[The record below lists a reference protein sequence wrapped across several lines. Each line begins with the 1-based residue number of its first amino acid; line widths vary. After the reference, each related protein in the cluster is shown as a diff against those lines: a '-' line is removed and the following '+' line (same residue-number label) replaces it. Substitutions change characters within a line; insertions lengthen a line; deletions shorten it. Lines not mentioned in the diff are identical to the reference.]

1 MGALE
6 KSGAP
11 TSLKGATLAN
21 APIRPNLPSNSK
33 LPERKKVEQVT
44 TATVT
49 KKKSS
54 FGTKAISA
62 FVGEDIHNVGEYLLY
77 DVTIPAIKNTL
88 SDLVSQGIERL
99 LFGES
104 SPRARSSSGGSR
116 VSYGSYSR
124 PGSAPGNKRDAS
136 PRSRRYHDFSEIEL
150 ESRDE
155 AYLVIDRLGDIIE
168 EYGLATVADLY
179 DLCGISTEYTDE
191 NWGWTSARYMSVI
204 RSRRGYMLQLPK
216 PDHINAR

>member
-1 MGALE
+1 M
-6 KSGAP
+6 
-11 TSLKGATLAN
+11 AN

-33 LPERKKVEQVT
+33 TTERKKIEQVT
-44 TATVT
+44 STPAT
-49 KKKSS
+49 KKKQS
-54 FGTKAISA
+54 FGTKAVAA
-62 FVGEDIHNVGEYLLY
+62 FVGEDIENVGQYLLY
-77 DVTIPAIKNTL
+77 DVAIPAIKNTL
-88 SDLVSQGIERL
+88 SDLVSQGVERL

-104 SPRARSSSGGSR
+104 SPRARSGSSGPR

-124 PGSAPGNKRDAS
+124 PGMAPGNRRDAS
-136 PRSRRYHDFSEIEL
+136 PRTRRYHDFSEIEL

-155 AYLVIDRLGDIIE
+155 AYLVIDRLGDLIE

-179 DLCGISTEYTDE
+179 DLCGITTEYTDE

-216 PDHINAR
+216 PDHINSR

>member
-1 MGALE
+1 M
-6 KSGAP
+6 
-11 TSLKGATLAN
+11 AN

-33 LPERKKVEQVT
+33 TTERKKIEQVT
-44 TATVT
+44 SAPAM
-49 KKKSS
+49 KKKQS
-54 FGTKAISA
+54 FGTKAVAA
-62 FVGEDIHNVGEYLLY
+62 FVGEDIENVGQYLLY
-77 DVTIPAIKNTL
+77 DVAIPAIKNTL
-88 SDLVSQGIERL
+88 SDLVSQGVERL

-104 SPRARSSSGGSR
+104 SPRPRGGSSTSR

-124 PGSAPGNKRDAS
+124 PGMAPGNRRDAS
-136 PRSRRYHDFSEIEL
+136 PRTRRYHDFSEIEL

-155 AYLVIDRLGDIIE
+155 AYLVIDRLGDLIE

-179 DLCGISTEYTDE
+179 DLCGITTEYTDE

-216 PDHINAR
+216 PDHINSR

>member
-1 MGALE
+1 M
-6 KSGAP
+6 
-11 TSLKGATLAN
+11 AN

-33 LPERKKVEQVT
+33 TTERKKIEQVT
-44 TATVT
+44 STPAT
-49 KKKSS
+49 KKKQS
-54 FGTKAISA
+54 FGTKAVAA
-62 FVGEDIHNVGEYLLY
+62 FVGEDIENVGQYLLY
-77 DVTIPAIKNTL
+77 DVAIPAIKNTL
-88 SDLVSQGIERL
+88 SDLVSQGVERL

-104 SPRARSSSGGSR
+104 SPRSRSRFSGSR

-124 PGSAPGNKRDAS
+124 PGMAPGNRRDAS
-136 PRSRRYHDFSEIEL
+136 PRTRRYHDFSEIEL

-155 AYLVIDRLGDIIE
+155 AYLVIDRLGDLIE

-179 DLCGISTEYTDE
+179 DLCGITTEYTDE
-191 NWGWTSARYMSVI
+191 NWGWTSARYMSVV

>member
-1 MGALE
+1 M
-6 KSGAP
+6 
-11 TSLKGATLAN
+11 AN

-33 LPERKKVEQVT
+33 HTERKKLEQVT
-44 TATVT
+44 TTTVT
-49 KKKSS
+49 KKKSN

-104 SPRARSSSGGSR
+104 SPRSCNTSGGSR

-124 PGSAPGNKRDAS
+124 PGLAPGNRRDAS
-136 PRSRRYHDFSEIEL
+136 PRTRRYHDFSEIEL

-155 AYLVIDRLGDIIE
+155 AYLVIDRLGDLIE

-179 DLCGISTEYTDE
+179 DLCGITTEYTDE
-191 NWGWTSARYMSVI
+191 NWGWTSSRNMSVI
-204 RSRRGYMLQLPK
+204 RSRHGYMLQLPK
-216 PDHINAR
+216 PDHVNTR

>member
-1 MGALE
+1 M
-6 KSGAP
+6 
-11 TSLKGATLAN
+11 AN

-33 LPERKKVEQVT
+33 TTERKKIEQVT
-44 TATVT
+44 SAPAT
-49 KKKSS
+49 KKKQS
-54 FGTKAISA
+54 FGTKAVAA
-62 FVGEDIHNVGEYLLY
+62 FVGEDIENVGQYLLY
-77 DVTIPAIKNTL
+77 DVAIPAIKNTL
-88 SDLVSQGIERL
+88 SDLVSQGVERL

-104 SPRARSSSGGSR
+104 SPRSRSGSSTSR

-124 PGSAPGNKRDAS
+124 PGMAPGNRRDAS
-136 PRSRRYHDFSEIEL
+136 HRTRRYHDFSEIEL

-155 AYLVIDRLGDIIE
+155 AYLVIDRLGDLIE

-179 DLCGISTEYTDE
+179 DLCGITTEYTDE

>member
-1 MGALE
+1 M
-6 KSGAP
+6 
-11 TSLKGATLAN
+11 AN

-33 LPERKKVEQVT
+33 TTERKKIEQVT
-44 TATVT
+44 SAPAT
-49 KKKSS
+49 KKKQS
-54 FGTKAISA
+54 FGTKAVAA
-62 FVGEDIHNVGEYLLY
+62 FVGEDIENVGQYLLY
-77 DVTIPAIKNTL
+77 DVAIPAIKNTL

-104 SPRARSSSGGSR
+104 SPRGRGSSGSSR

-124 PGSAPGNKRDAS
+124 PGMSPGNRRDAS
-136 PRSRRYHDFSEIEL
+136 PRTRRYHDFSEIEL

-155 AYLVIDRLGDIIE
+155 AYLVIDRLGDLIE

-179 DLCGISTEYTDE
+179 DLCGITTEYTDE

-216 PDHINAR
+216 PDHINSR

>member
-1 MGALE
+1 M
-6 KSGAP
+6 
-11 TSLKGATLAN
+11 AN

-33 LPERKKVEQVT
+33 TTERKKIEQVT
-44 TATVT
+44 STPAT
-49 KKKSS
+49 KKKQS
-54 FGTKAISA
+54 FGTKAVAA
-62 FVGEDIHNVGEYLLY
+62 FIGEDIENVGQYLLY
-77 DVTIPAIKNTL
+77 DVAIPAIKNTL
-88 SDLVSQGIERL
+88 SDLVSQGVERL

-104 SPRARSSSGGSR
+104 SPRPRGGSSTPR

-124 PGSAPGNKRDAS
+124 PGMAPGNRRDAS
-136 PRSRRYHDFSEIEL
+136 PRTRRYHDFSEIEL

-155 AYLVIDRLGDIIE
+155 AYLVIDRLGDLIE

-179 DLCGISTEYTDE
+179 DLCGITTEYTDE

-216 PDHINAR
+216 PDHINSR

>member
-1 MGALE
+1 M
-6 KSGAP
+6 
-11 TSLKGATLAN
+11 AN

-33 LPERKKVEQVT
+33 TTERKKIEQVT
-44 TATVT
+44 STPAT
-49 KKKSS
+49 KKKQS
-54 FGTKAISA
+54 FGTKAVAA
-62 FVGEDIHNVGEYLLY
+62 FVGEDIENVGQYLLY
-77 DVTIPAIKNTL
+77 DVAIPAIKNTL
-88 SDLVSQGIERL
+88 SDLVSQGVERL

-104 SPRARSSSGGSR
+104 SPRSRSGSSTSR

-124 PGSAPGNKRDAS
+124 PGMAPGNRRDAS
-136 PRSRRYHDFSEIEL
+136 PRTRRYHDFSEIEL

-155 AYLVIDRLGDIIE
+155 AYLVIDRLGDLIE

-179 DLCGISTEYTDE
+179 DLCGITTEYTDE

>member
-1 MGALE
+1 M
-6 KSGAP
+6 
-11 TSLKGATLAN
+11 TN

-33 LPERKKVEQVT
+33 TTERKKIEQVT
-44 TATVT
+44 STPAT
-49 KKKSS
+49 KKKQS
-54 FGTKAISA
+54 FGTKAVAA
-62 FVGEDIHNVGEYLLY
+62 FVGEDIENVGQYLLY
-77 DVTIPAIKNTL
+77 DVAIPAIKNTL
-88 SDLVSQGIERL
+88 SDLVSQGVERL

-104 SPRARSSSGGSR
+104 SPRPRGGSSTSR

-124 PGSAPGNKRDAS
+124 PGMAPGNRRDAS
-136 PRSRRYHDFSEIEL
+136 PRTRRYHDFSEIEL

-155 AYLVIDRLGDIIE
+155 AYLVIDRLGDLIE

-179 DLCGISTEYTDE
+179 DLCGITTEYTDE

-216 PDHINAR
+216 PDHINSR

>member
-1 MGALE
+1 M
-6 KSGAP
+6 
-11 TSLKGATLAN
+11 AN

-33 LPERKKVEQVT
+33 TTERKKIEQVT
-44 TATVT
+44 SAPAT
-49 KKKSS
+49 KKKQS
-54 FGTKAISA
+54 FGTKAVAA
-62 FVGEDIHNVGEYLLY
+62 FVGEDIENVGQYLLY
-77 DVTIPAIKNTL
+77 DVAIPAIKNTL
-88 SDLVSQGIERL
+88 SDLVSQGVERL

-104 SPRARSSSGGSR
+104 SPRPRGGSSTSR

-124 PGSAPGNKRDAS
+124 PGMAPGNRRDAS
-136 PRSRRYHDFSEIEL
+136 PRTRRYHDFSEIEL

-155 AYLVIDRLGDIIE
+155 AYLVIDRLGDLIE

-179 DLCGISTEYTDE
+179 DLCGITTEYTDE

-216 PDHINAR
+216 PDHINSR

>member
-1 MGALE
+1 M
-6 KSGAP
+6 
-11 TSLKGATLAN
+11 AN

-33 LPERKKVEQVT
+33 TTERKKIEQVT
-44 TATVT
+44 STPAT
-49 KKKSS
+49 KKKQS
-54 FGTKAISA
+54 FGTKAVAA
-62 FVGEDIHNVGEYLLY
+62 FVGEDIENVGQYLLY
-77 DVTIPAIKNTL
+77 DVAIPAIKNTL
-88 SDLVSQGIERL
+88 SDLVSQGVERL

-104 SPRARSSSGGSR
+104 SPRPRGGSSTPR

-124 PGSAPGNKRDAS
+124 PGMAPGNRRDAS
-136 PRSRRYHDFSEIEL
+136 PRTRRYHDFSEIEL

-155 AYLVIDRLGDIIE
+155 AYLVIDRLGDLIE

-179 DLCGISTEYTDE
+179 DLCGITTEYTDE

>member
-1 MGALE
+1 M
-6 KSGAP
+6 
-11 TSLKGATLAN
+11 TN

-33 LPERKKVEQVT
+33 TPERKKIEQVT
-44 TATVT
+44 STPAT
-49 KKKSS
+49 KKKQS
-54 FGTKAISA
+54 FGTKAVAA
-62 FVGEDIHNVGEYLLY
+62 FVGEDIENVGQYLLY
-77 DVTIPAIKNTL
+77 DVAIPAIKNTL
-88 SDLVSQGIERL
+88 SDLVSQGVERL

-104 SPRARSSSGGSR
+104 SPRPRGGSSTSR

-124 PGSAPGNKRDAS
+124 PGMAPGNRRDAS
-136 PRSRRYHDFSEIEL
+136 PRTRRYHDFSEIEL

-155 AYLVIDRLGDIIE
+155 AYLVVDRLGDLIE

-179 DLCGISTEYTDE
+179 DLCGITTEYTDE

-216 PDHINAR
+216 PDHINSR

>member
-1 MGALE
+1 M
-6 KSGAP
+6 
-11 TSLKGATLAN
+11 AN

-33 LPERKKVEQVT
+33 TTERKKIEQVT
-44 TATVT
+44 SAPAT
-49 KKKSS
+49 KKKQS
-54 FGTKAISA
+54 FGTKAVAA
-62 FVGEDIHNVGEYLLY
+62 FVGEDIENVGQYLLY
-77 DVTIPAIKNTL
+77 DVAIPAIKNTL
-88 SDLVSQGIERL
+88 SDLVSQGVERL

-104 SPRARSSSGGSR
+104 SPRSRSGSSTSR

-124 PGSAPGNKRDAS
+124 PGMAPGNRRDAS
-136 PRSRRYHDFSEIEL
+136 PRTRRYHDFSEIEL

-155 AYLVIDRLGDIIE
+155 AYLVIDRLGDLIE

-179 DLCGISTEYTDE
+179 DLCGITTEYTDE

-216 PDHINAR
+216 PDHINSR

>member
-1 MGALE
+1 M
-6 KSGAP
+6 
-11 TSLKGATLAN
+11 AN

-33 LPERKKVEQVT
+33 TTERKKIEQVT
-44 TATVT
+44 STPAT
-49 KKKSS
+49 KKKQS
-54 FGTKAISA
+54 FGTKAVAA
-62 FVGEDIHNVGEYLLY
+62 FVGEDIENVGQYLLY
-77 DVTIPAIKNTL
+77 DVAIPAIKNTL
-88 SDLVSQGIERL
+88 SDLVSQGVERL

-104 SPRARSSSGGSR
+104 SPRSRSGSSTTR

-124 PGSAPGNKRDAS
+124 PGMAPGNRRDAS
-136 PRSRRYHDFSEIEL
+136 PRTRRYHDFSEIEL

-155 AYLVIDRLGDIIE
+155 AYLVIDRLGDLIE

-179 DLCGISTEYTDE
+179 DLCGITTEYTDE

-216 PDHINAR
+216 PDHINSR

>member
-1 MGALE
+1 MSASIYFTMLR
-6 KSGAP
+6 
-11 TSLKGATLAN
+11 SLLSRTHSRIWSLRA
-21 APIRPNLPSNSK
+21 SN
-33 LPERKKVEQVT
+33 V
-44 TATVT
+44 
-49 KKKSS
+49 
-54 FGTKAISA
+54 
-62 FVGEDIHNVGEYLLY
+62 
-77 DVTIPAIKNTL
+77 
-88 SDLVSQGIERL
+88 
-99 LFGES
+99 
-104 SPRARSSSGGSR
+104 SSSESLLLELAARPGGSR

-124 PGSAPGNKRDAS
+124 PGSAPGNRRDAS

-179 DLCGISTEYTDE
+179 DLCGITTEYTDE

>member
-1 MGALE
+1 M
-6 KSGAP
+6 
-11 TSLKGATLAN
+11 AN

-33 LPERKKVEQVT
+33 TTERKKIEQVT
-44 TATVT
+44 STPAT
-49 KKKSS
+49 KKKQS
-54 FGTKAISA
+54 FGMKAVAA
-62 FVGEDIHNVGEYLLY
+62 FVGEDIENVGQYLLY
-77 DVTIPAIKNTL
+77 DVAIPAIKNTL
-88 SDLVSQGIERL
+88 SDLVSQGVERL

-104 SPRARSSSGGSR
+104 SPRSRSGSSTSR

-124 PGSAPGNKRDAS
+124 PGMAPGNRRDAS
-136 PRSRRYHDFSEIEL
+136 PRTRRYHDFSEIEL

-179 DLCGISTEYTDE
+179 DLCGITTEYTDE
-191 NWGWTSARYMSVI
+191 NWGWTSPRYMSVI

-216 PDHINAR
+216 PDHINSR

>member
-1 MGALE
+1 M
-6 KSGAP
+6 
-11 TSLKGATLAN
+11 AN

-33 LPERKKVEQVT
+33 TTERKKIEQVT
-44 TATVT
+44 SNPAA
-49 KKKSS
+49 KKKQS
-54 FGTKAISA
+54 FGTKAVAA
-62 FVGEDIHNVGEYLLY
+62 FVGEDIENVGQYLLY
-77 DVTIPAIKNTL
+77 DVAIPAIKNTL
-88 SDLVSQGIERL
+88 SDLVSQGVERL

-104 SPRARSSSGGSR
+104 SPRSRSGSSTSR

-124 PGSAPGNKRDAS
+124 PGMAPGNRRDAS
-136 PRSRRYHDFSEIEL
+136 PRTRRYHDFSEIEL

-155 AYLVIDRLGDIIE
+155 AYLVIDRLGDLIE

-179 DLCGISTEYTDE
+179 DLCGITTEYTDE

-216 PDHINAR
+216 PDHINSR

>member
-1 MGALE
+1 M
-6 KSGAP
+6 
-11 TSLKGATLAN
+11 AN

-33 LPERKKVEQVT
+33 LPERKKLEQVT
-44 TATVT
+44 STPAT
-49 KKKSS
+49 KKKSN
-54 FGTKAISA
+54 FGTKAFSA
-62 FVGEDIHNVGEYLLY
+62 FVGEDVHDVGQYLLY

-104 SPRARSSSGGSR
+104 SPRGRSSSGGSR

-124 PGSAPGNKRDAS
+124 PGMAPGNKRDAS
-136 PRSRRYHDFSEIEL
+136 PRARRYHDFSEIEL

-155 AYLVIDRLGDIIE
+155 AYLVIDRLGDLIE

-179 DLCGISTEYTDE
+179 DLCGITTEYTDE
-191 NWGWTSARYMSVI
+191 NWGWTSSRYMSVV
-204 RSRRGYMLQLPK
+204 RSRHGYMLQLPK
-216 PDHINAR
+216 PDHVNAR

>member
-1 MGALE
+1 M
-6 KSGAP
+6 
-11 TSLKGATLAN
+11 AN

-33 LPERKKVEQVT
+33 TTKRKKIEQVT
-44 TATVT
+44 SKPAA
-49 KKKSS
+49 KKNQT
-54 FGTKAISA
+54 FGTKAVAA
-62 FVGEDIHNVGEYLLY
+62 FIGEDIDNVGQYLLY
-77 DVTIPAIKNTL
+77 DVAIPAIKNTL
-88 SDLVSQGIERL
+88 SDLVSQGVERL

-104 SPRARSSSGGSR
+104 SPRSRSGSSTSR

-124 PGSAPGNKRDAS
+124 PGMAPGNRRDAPS
-136 PRSRRYHDFSEIEL
+136 RTRRYHDFSEIEL

-155 AYLVIDRLGDIIE
+155 AYLVIDRLGDLIE

-179 DLCGISTEYTDE
+179 DLCGITTEYTDE

-216 PDHINAR
+216 PDHINSR

>member
-1 MGALE
+1 M
-6 KSGAP
+6 
-11 TSLKGATLAN
+11 AN

-33 LPERKKVEQVT
+33 TTERKKIEQVT
-44 TATVT
+44 SAPAT
-49 KKKSS
+49 KKKQS
-54 FGTKAISA
+54 FGTKAVAA
-62 FVGEDIHNVGEYLLY
+62 FVGEDIENVGQYLLY
-77 DVTIPAIKNTL
+77 DVAIPAIKNTL
-88 SDLVSQGIERL
+88 SDLVSQGVERL

-104 SPRARSSSGGSR
+104 SPRPRGGSSTPR

-124 PGSAPGNKRDAS
+124 PGMAPGNRRDAS
-136 PRSRRYHDFSEIEL
+136 PRTRRYHDFSEIEL

-155 AYLVIDRLGDIIE
+155 AYLVIDRLGDLIE

-179 DLCGISTEYTDE
+179 DLCGITTEYTDE

-216 PDHINAR
+216 PDHINSR

>member
-1 MGALE
+1 M
-6 KSGAP
+6 
-11 TSLKGATLAN
+11 AN

-33 LPERKKVEQVT
+33 TTERKKIEQVT
-44 TATVT
+44 STPAT
-49 KKKSS
+49 KKKQS
-54 FGTKAISA
+54 FGTKAVAA
-62 FVGEDIHNVGEYLLY
+62 FVGEDIENVGQYLLY
-77 DVTIPAIKNTL
+77 DVAIPAIKNTL
-88 SDLVSQGIERL
+88 SDLVSQGVERL

-104 SPRARSSSGGSR
+104 SPRPRGGSSTPR

-124 PGSAPGNKRDAS
+124 PGMAPGNRRDAS
-136 PRSRRYHDFSEIEL
+136 PRTRRYHDFSEIEL

-155 AYLVIDRLGDIIE
+155 AYLVIDRLGDLIE

-179 DLCGISTEYTDE
+179 DLCGITTEYTDE

-216 PDHINAR
+216 PDHINSR

>member
-1 MGALE
+1 M
-6 KSGAP
+6 
-11 TSLKGATLAN
+11 TN

-33 LPERKKVEQVT
+33 ITERKKIEQVT
-44 TATVT
+44 STPAT
-49 KKKSS
+49 KKKQS
-54 FGTKAISA
+54 FGTKAVAA
-62 FVGEDIHNVGEYLLY
+62 FVGEDIENVGQYLLY
-77 DVTIPAIKNTL
+77 DVAIPAIKNTL
-88 SDLVSQGIERL
+88 SDLVSQGVERL

-104 SPRARSSSGGSR
+104 SPRSRSGSAGPR

-124 PGSAPGNKRDAS
+124 PGMAPGNRRDAS
-136 PRSRRYHDFSEIEL
+136 PRTRRYHDFSEIEL

-155 AYLVIDRLGDIIE
+155 AYLVIDRLGDLIE

-179 DLCGISTEYTDE
+179 DLCGITTEYTDE